1 MPEKV
6 PRLVAHVDVRKF
18 KLDPMDGFLLT
29 RINGRLGSKD
39 LAKETGLPDFSV
51 ERALEKLEKLGIIER
66 IDPNAPPPPAPPPP
80 PPPPPQA
87 APEKRGLP
95 EFVSLSAPKYDPKE
109 LEEECDLPVEQRK
122 RVLDVYYRLEDLDH
136 YTLLGV
142 SPQADK
148 KTIKRAYFELAA
160 LMHPD
165 RYFKK
170 NLGSFKPKMEA
181 LFGRITEAHDTLVD
195 KDRRADYDGYLAEVA
210 TTRGMEA
217 MLERALEEASRT
229 QAPVPAPPPS
239 APTVAAP
246 PERIS
251 SPNVHAPNVDPRRGS
266 VPDASPEEIRARK
279 EALARRL
286 LGGQRLST
294 PGRPSAP
301 PPIRPPQP
309 SQPILT
315 PRPSQAPPPAQRY
328 ASASDAMDALK
339 RRYEDRIDGATQ
351 AQARRYIQ
359 TADEAFAKGD
369 LVAAASAL
377 GIATKFMPNDTALAI
392 KYQETKNQADLALTE
407 SYAKQAEYEE
417 KSGHWLEA
425 ARSWQKVAKVQ
436 TTNTRAH
443 MGAARALLRADGGD
457 LHQAAEHAKRAV
469 AAEPGSVV
477 GHVVLAE
484 IYSKAGL
491 HASAKRA
498 AETGLQVDPSNA
510 TLLGIIGKP
519 AAKTPT
525 APTKG

>member
-1 MPEKV
+1 
-6 PRLVAHVDVRKF
+6 
-18 KLDPMDGFLLT
+18 MDGFLLT

-51 ERALEKLEKLGIIER
+51 ERALEKLEKLGVIER

-80 PPPPPQA
+80 PPPPPPQA
-87 APEKRGLP
+87 VREKRGLP

-109 LEEECDLPVEQRK
+109 LEEECDLPLEQRK

-142 SPQADK
+142 SPQAEK
-148 KTIKRAYFELAA
+148 KAIKRAYFELAA

-170 NLGSFKPKMEA
+170 YLGSFKPKMEA

-195 KDRRADYDGYLAEVA
+195 RERRADYDSYLAEIA

-229 QAPVPAPPPS
+229 QAPAPAPAPPP
-239 APTVAAP
+239 PAAAIP
-246 PERIS
+246 PERSS
-251 SPNVHAPNVDPRRGS
+251 SPNVMDGRRAS

-301 PPIRPPQP
+301 PPMRPPQG
-309 SQPILT
+309 SQP
-315 PRPSQAPPPAQRY
+315 SAPPPMRPPQGSQPSAPTPPTQRY

-351 AQARRYIQ
+351 AQARRYVQ
-359 TADEAFAKGD
+359 TAEEAFAKGD
-369 LVAAASAL
+369 LVAAATAL
-377 GIATKFMPNDTALAI
+377 GIATKFSPNDTALAI
-392 KYQETKNQADLALTE
+392 RYQETKNQADLALTE
-407 SYAKQAEYEE
+407 SYAKQADYEE
-417 KSGHWLEA
+417 KSGHWAEA
-425 ARSWQKVAKVQ
+425 ARSWQKVAKLQ
-436 TTNTRAH
+436 TNNPRAH
-443 MGAARALLRADGGD
+443 MSAARALLRAEGGD

-491 HASAKRA
+491 LASAKRA
-498 AETGLQVDPSNA
+498 AETGLQVDPTNA
-510 TLLGIIGKP
+510 TLLGIIGK
-519 AAKTPT
+519 AASK